1 MSNLSSPARQMMD
14 EVALVYGFAITDGVA
29 SPNHNGAAV
38 ADDVDY
44 VWCHVNLASE
54 SGLHWVKSHANLAAQ
69 LVSAFCDRNEENGI
83 YSFGTGILLVVE
95 DRLKSFGDDP
105 LELGPLHV
113 WVEPKR
119 IITARWHPLA
129 APDRL
134 RFRLQVG
141 ASPQSS
147 VGLAI
152 ELLVEIVND
161 LENIGRKTISTIDAL
176 EDRVL
181 DNESTGIAAEIGAA
195 RRQVI
200 RLRRQVL
207 PLRQIIARAAAD
219 LPHWASAEE
228 SSRIDTLLSRI
239 ERAGSEIV
247 EAQEQA
253 RILQDESSARAA
265 ERTNNS
271 MYVLTLFTVI
281 ILPLNLITGFFGM
294 NVQGLPG
301 VGVDGGFE
309 AVFWGMIATFVLTV
323 AYFKYKKWF

>member
-1 MSNLSSPARQMMD
+1 MLDRHTAPRQVLD
-14 EVALVYGFAITDGVA
+14 EVSLIYGFSISDGVA
-29 SPNHNGAAV
+29 SPYHSGDTI
-38 ADDVDY
+38 ADTVDY
-44 VWCHVNLASE
+44 IWCHVNLASE
-54 SGLHWVKSHANLAAQ
+54 SGGHWVKNITNLPPQ
-69 LVSAFCDRNEENGI
+69 LLSAFCDRHEENGA
-83 YSFGTGILLVVE
+83 YFFGTGLLLVVE
-95 DRLKSFGDDP
+95 DRLKSFGGDP
-105 LELGPLHV
+105 LDLGPLHV
-113 WVEPKR
+113 WIDPKR

-141 ASPQSS
+141 TAAKSP

-152 ELLVEIVND
+152 DLLGEIVTD
-161 LENIGRKTISTIDAL
+161 LENIGRQTTSAIDVL

-181 DNESTGIAAEIGAA
+181 DNEFSGLAAEIGAA
-195 RRQVI
+195 RRQII

-207 PLRQIIARAAAD
+207 PLRQTISRAAAQ
-219 LPHWASAEE
+219 LPAWAKEDE
-228 SSRIDTLLSRI
+228 NIEIDSLLSRI

-253 RILQDESSARAA
+253 RVLQEESSARAA

-281 ILPLNLITGFFGM
+281 FLPLNLITGFFGM

-309 AVFWGMIATFVLTV
+309 AVFYGMIITLIITV
-323 AYFKYKKWF
+323 AFFKFKRWF

>member
-1 MSNLSSPARQMMD
+1 MSHTVPTSRPLMD
-14 EVALVYGFAITDGVA
+14 EVALIYGFAIKA
-29 SPNHNGAAV
+29 GAAHPYHSGETV
-38 ADDVDY
+38 EADTDY
-44 VWCHVNLASE
+44 VWYHVNLASE
-54 SGLHWVKSHANLAAQ
+54 SGLHWIKSHANLPPQ
-69 LVSAFCDRNEENGI
+69 LISTFCDRNEENGV
-83 YSFGTGILLVVE
+83 YPFGSGLMIVVE
-95 DRLKSFGDDP
+95 DRLKMFGDDP
-105 LELGPLHV
+105 LDLGHLHI
-113 WVEPKR
+113 WIEAKR

-141 ASPQSS
+141 LPPRTS
-147 VGLAI
+147 VGLVI
-152 ELLVEIVND
+152 ELLEEIVTD
-161 LENIGRKTISTIDAL
+161 LENIGRKTLNTIDAL

-181 DNESTGIAAEIGAA
+181 DNESKGIAAEIGAA

-207 PLRQIIARAAAD
+207 PLRQVIARAAAD
-219 LPHWASAEE
+219 LPNWATAEE
-228 SSRIDTLLSRI
+228 NTSIDSLLSRI
-239 ERAGSEIV
+239 ERTGSEIV

-271 MYVLTLFTVI
+271 MYILTLFTVI

-309 AVFWGMIATFVLTV
+309 AVFWGMIVTLIVTV

>member
-1 MSNLSSPARQMMD
+1 MADAVPFQHRMMD
-14 EVALVYGFAITDGVA
+14 EVALVYGFAIRG
-29 SPNHNGAAV
+29 GAATHYQSGD
-38 ADDVDY
+38 AITEDTDY
-44 VWCHVNLASE
+44 LWCHVNLASE
-54 SGLHWVKSHANLAAQ
+54 AGMHWIKAHAGLPPQ
-69 LVSAFCDRNEENGI
+69 LISTFCDKTEDDGV
-83 YSFGTGILLVVE
+83 YPFGTGLMLAVE

-105 LELGPLHV
+105 LDLGPLHV
-113 WVEPKR
+113 WIEQKR

-141 ASPQSS
+141 SAPKSPA
-147 VGLAI
+147 GLAI
-152 ELLVEIVND
+152 ELLDEIVTD
-161 LENIGRKTISTIDAL
+161 LENIGRKTVTQIDIL

-181 DNESTGIAAEIGAA
+181 ESNTMGIAAEIGAA

-207 PLRQIIARAAAD
+207 PLRQVIAKAAAE
-219 LPHWASAEE
+219 LPSWAHADENA
-228 SSRIDTLLSRI
+228 RIDSLLSRI
-239 ERAGSEIV
+239 EHIGGEVV

-253 RILQDESSARAA
+253 RVLQDESSARAA

-271 MYVLTLFTVI
+271 MYILTLFTVI

-309 AVFWGMIATFVLTV
+309 AVGVGMILTLVITV
-323 AYFKYKKWF
+323 AFFKFKRWF